1 MKKWNLEAVKLCGEQ
16 WKEAMAHTEN
26 FSAEIR
32 SKRAVDSHADR
43 TVESFEKGM
52 GSSAERVEDT
62 MKRLE
67 ERGYRKMDMTVLD
80 VGGGTGTFTLPFA
93 REYRQVDTLDISVPM
108 QQRIREKAAKEQ
120 LENIRYLCKNWH
132 TLDVEREGMKKQYAL
147 VLSSITCRGIYNA
160 ETLHKMNQCSRGGCC
175 LLTWAGQSRSSHGK
189 NLQEIILGRTL
200 ETAGGNDIIFPFQMI
215 YHMGGR
221 PDLNYSRVAWSR
233 GMEPEEAVSE
243 ICSSYWRFAD
253 ITEGKKEEIRS
264 YVYEHLEEGR
274 FVERVEHLIG
284 IMVWDAWRIPF

>member
-1 MKKWNLEAVKLCGEQ
+1 
-16 WKEAMAHTEN
+16 MAHTEN

-132 TLDVEREGMKKQYAL
+132 TLDVEREGMKKQYDL
-147 VLSSITCRGIYNA
+147 VLSSINCRGIYNA

-215 YHMGGR
+215 YHMGGETGSE
-221 PDLNYSRVAWSR
+221 LFQ
-233 GMEPEEAVSE
+233 GGLEPGHGTGGSSERNLFQLLAVCRLRREKRKKSEAMCMN
-243 ICSSYWRFAD
+243 IW
-253 ITEGKKEEIRS
+253 KKAA
-264 YVYEHLEEGR
+264 L
-274 FVERVEHLIG
+274 
-284 IMVWDAWRIPF
+284 